1 MKTLELGMTFPQVTL
16 AQWRAQVD
24 KELAGASY
32 DDALV
37 HHTPEGIAIEPL
49 YTGATQVA
57 HLGHANAP
65 RDPAFRIC
73 MRADLADLSEHVEGG
88 ADALWLRGSEA
99 DIAAARGVIDPK
111 RTVLVIDT
119 PSGASELHLVD
130 GGVKTLLSTVAQHE
144 AGCDAVGELA
154 LSLKAG
160 AEYLEAMLTSGAD
173 LSDAVARVAL
183 QVAVGRDTFG
193 ELAKLRALRV
203 VWQKLLAGVGAVDA
217 PRVVVHAVC
226 STRARNEADPWAD
239 RLRVTTQV
247 FSAVLGGADL
257 VTPASFDD
265 PPGTPQA
272 PGTRIA
278 RNTGLVLR
286 EESYLGHVL
295 DPAGGSYYF
304 ETLTDGLARE
314 GWRRFQKGTGT

>member
-1 MKTLELGMTFPQVTL
+1 MTFPEVTL

-32 DDALV
+32 DDVLV
-37 HHTPEGIAIEPL
+37 HRTPEGIAIEPL
-49 YTGATQVA
+49 YVGATRIA
-57 HLGHANAP
+57 HLAHARGP
-65 RDPAFRIC
+65 REPAFRIC
-73 MRADLADLSEHVEGG
+73 MRADLADLAEHIEGG
-88 ADALWLRGSEA
+88 ADALWLRGGAA
-99 DIAAARGVIDPK
+99 DIAAARDVIDPK
-111 RTVLVIDT
+111 RTVLVIDS
-119 PSGASELHLVD
+119 PDSASELHLPD
-130 GGVKTLLSTVAQHE
+130 GGVRTLLSTLAQH
-144 AGCDAVGELA
+144 D
-154 LSLKAG
+154 AG
-160 AEYLEAMLTSGAD
+160 ADATDEIAFALRAGADYLEAMLASGAD

-183 QVAVGRDTFG
+183 QVAVGNDTFV

-203 VWQKLLAGVGAVDA
+203 AWQKLVAAAGAVDP

-226 STRARNEADPWAD
+226 SRRTRNEADPWAD

-272 PGTRIA
+272 PGARVA

-286 EESYLGHVL
+286 EESYLGQVL

-304 ETLTDGLARE
+304 ETLTDALARE
-314 GWRRFQKGTGT
+314 GWRRFQKGARA